1 MGRTRNLR
9 REPLPFTFT
18 APPGQ
23 RPRRRRLRLARLAFG
38 TFLWL
43 LLALVSTFYGFI
55 TAVAQEIP
63 QLDPAK
69 LYHEKSKGGGY
80 AGDGHT
86 VLAILRSDENR
97 KPVTY
102 DEIAPV
108 MQQAIL
114 AVEDKRFYQHGA
126 VDPIGLAR
134 AAAVDVRGGH
144 VQGGSTITQQ
154 LVKNVYTGGARS
166 FRRKFMEAALAYQLE
181 QEWPKNRILTA
192 YLNTVFFGHHAY
204 GIEAAAEI
212 YFGTH
217 ARSLLPWQAALLAGL
232 VKGPSQFDPVAH
244 PGPARAR
251 RNLVLRLMLQEGTI
265 SAADYAF
272 YIRKPVI
279 PKGRKVQLPATTRG
293 VAPYFTQYVIDQLVA
308 RYGRA
313 RAFGGGLRVYTSID
327 LKLQAAAAK
336 AIKLKL
342 KHVGP
347 SGALVAI
354 DPTTGQI
361 KVMVGGP
368 NYRKS
373 QFNLAAQA
381 RRQPGSAFKP
391 FVLLAA
397 LQAGIQPQ
405 TVFDSKPQFIQAG
418 GTV

>member
-1 MGRTRNLR
+1 MGRTTKLR
-9 REPLPFTFT
+9 RGPLPFTFT
-18 APPGQ
+18 APPAQ

-69 LYHEKSKGGGY
+69 LYHEKSNGVVY

-134 AAAVDVRGGH
+134 AAAVDVTGGH

-181 QEWPKNRILTA
+181 QEWPKGRVLTP
-192 YLNTVFFGHHAY
+192 YPKTLCFGHHAY
-204 GIEAAAEI
+204 GVEAAAQI

-217 ARSLLPWQAALLAGL
+217 ARSLQPWQAALLAGL
-232 VKGPSQFDPVAH
+232 VKGPSQYDPVAH
-244 PGPARAR
+244 PGAARAR
-251 RNLVLRLMLQEGTI
+251 RNLVLRLMLQAGQI
-265 SAADYAF
+265 SATDYAF
-272 YIRKPVI
+272 FKTKP
-279 PKGRKVQLPATTRG
+279 
-293 VAPYFTQYVIDQLVA
+293 LVPH
-308 RYGRA
+308 GH
-313 RAFGGGLRVYTSID
+313 D
-327 LKLQAAAAK
+327 
-336 AIKLKL
+336 
-342 KHVGP
+342 
-347 SGALVAI
+347 
-354 DPTTGQI
+354 
-361 KVMVGGP
+361 
-368 NYRKS
+368 
-373 QFNLAAQA
+373 
-381 RRQPGSAFKP
+381 
-391 FVLLAA
+391 
-397 LQAGIQPQ
+397 
-405 TVFDSKPQFIQAG
+405 
-418 GTV
+418 